1 MMIDTQTQFSPD
13 FSAFKRSTEVYTAMQ
28 KINRRNRGMP
38 YHAMHASNLDLP
50 PPIRHPHT
58 IWARLD
64 AARAAP
70 RGRAPRAAAHQLRL
84 GSISGDPQAAAAP
97 PLAVR
102 PADQVTMNLSTG
114 SKRCNR
120 TFMALL
126 KFHGVNWIPNL
137 IWSTVHWHY
146 CPYLYHTAL
155 FKSLYNYAVVRSQ
168 TRLIL
173 NLT

>member
-1 MMIDTQTQFSPD
+1 
-13 FSAFKRSTEVYTAMQ
+13 
-28 KINRRNRGMP
+28 
-38 YHAMHASNLDLP
+38 MHASNLDLP

-84 GSISGDPQAAAAP
+84 GSIRGDPQAAAAP

-102 PADQVTMNLSTG
+102 PADQVTLNLSTG

-126 KFHGVNWIPNL
+126 KKKIWPYQIIFRDRGGIDLVLLVLEYNNNNL
-137 IWSTVHWHY
+137 HY
-146 CPYLYHTAL
+146 G
-155 FKSLYNYAVVRSQ
+155 
-168 TRLIL
+168 I
-173 NLT
+173 